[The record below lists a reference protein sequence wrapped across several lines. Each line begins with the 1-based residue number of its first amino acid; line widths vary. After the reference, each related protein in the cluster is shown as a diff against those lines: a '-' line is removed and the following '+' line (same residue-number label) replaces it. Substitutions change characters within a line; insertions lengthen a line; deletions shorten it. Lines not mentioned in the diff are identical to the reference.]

1 MSHSNIQGQRGGTL
15 LGFILG
21 LVIGLTVALGVAMYV
36 TKVPMPFSNKN
47 LSRSADQDAVE
58 AQKNKD
64 WNPNG
69 ALQSKPVTP
78 EAPAEAN
85 ANNSGASNPGNNVP
99 VPAPAPAVTADPL
112 ADLVKKQNP
121 NTAPTA
127 PASGSPSAAAPLS
140 AAAST
145 AAPSSAAASSAAAS
159 APPAA
164 ASPQPANKTAG
175 SNDPFT
181 YFVQAGAFKSAA
193 DADAQKAKLSMMGIE
208 AKVSERE
215 QAGRAIYRVRSGPFD
230 DKDQAEKIKSR
241 IDSSGIDAA
250 LVRVQR

>member
-1 MSHSNIQGQRGGTL
+1 MSHSNIQRQRGGTL
-15 LGFILG
+15 LGFVLG

-47 LSRSADQDAVE
+47 QTRSADQDAVE

-69 ALQSKPVTP
+69 ALQSKPA
-78 EAPAEAN
+78 APAVPPDAAAAPNTGAAGAAGGAATAGIPGPTGSTGATPPAAN
-85 ANNSGASNPGNNVP
+85 M
-99 VPAPAPAVTADPL
+99 PAPAVTADPPI
-112 ADLVKKQNP
+112 A
-121 NTAPTA
+121 A
-127 PASGSPSAAAPLS
+127 PAPAATPQPA
-140 AAAST
+140 T
-145 AAPSSAAASSAAAS
+145 KAAASS
-159 APPAA
+159 
-164 ASPQPANKTAG
+164 
-175 SNDPFT
+175 DPFT

-215 QAGRAIYRVRSGPFD
+215 QAGRAIFRVRSGPFD
-230 DKDQAEKIKSR
+230 DKEQAEKIKSR
-241 IDSSGIDAA
+241 LDASGMDAA

>member
-1 MSHSNIQGQRGGTL
+1 MSHSNIQRQRGGTL
-15 LGFILG
+15 LGFVLG

-47 LSRSADQDAVE
+47 QTRSADQDAVE

-69 ALQSKPVTP
+69 ALQSKPA
-78 EAPAEAN
+78 APAVPPDAAAAPNTGAAGGAATAGTPGPTGPTGSTGATPPAAN
-85 ANNSGASNPGNNVP
+85 M
-99 VPAPAPAVTADPL
+99 PAPAVTADPPI
-112 ADLVKKQNP
+112 A
-121 NTAPTA
+121 A
-127 PASGSPSAAAPLS
+127 PAPAATPQPA
-140 AAAST
+140 T
-145 AAPSSAAASSAAAS
+145 KAAASS
-159 APPAA
+159 
-164 ASPQPANKTAG
+164 
-175 SNDPFT
+175 DPFT

-215 QAGRAIYRVRSGPFD
+215 QAGRAIFRVRSGPFD
-230 DKDQAEKIKSR
+230 DKEQAEKIKSR
-241 IDSSGIDAA
+241 LDASGMDAA

>member
-1 MSHSNIQGQRGGTL
+1 MSHSNIQRQRGGTL
-15 LGFILG
+15 LGFVLG

-47 LSRSADQDAVE
+47 QTRSADQDAVE

-69 ALQSKPVTP
+69 ALQSKPA
-78 EAPAEAN
+78 APAVPPDPAAAPNTGAAGAAGGPATAGTPGPTGSTGATPPAAN
-85 ANNSGASNPGNNVP
+85 M
-99 VPAPAPAVTADPL
+99 PAPAVTADPPI
-112 ADLVKKQNP
+112 A
-121 NTAPTA
+121 A
-127 PASGSPSAAAPLS
+127 PAPAATPQPA
-140 AAAST
+140 T
-145 AAPSSAAASSAAAS
+145 KAAASS
-159 APPAA
+159 
-164 ASPQPANKTAG
+164 
-175 SNDPFT
+175 DPFT

-215 QAGRAIYRVRSGPFD
+215 QAGRAIFRVRSGPFD
-230 DKDQAEKIKSR
+230 DKEQAEKIKSR
-241 IDSSGIDAA
+241 LDASGMDAA

>member
-15 LGFILG
+15 LGFVLG
-21 LVIGLTVALGVAMYV
+21 LVVGLTVALGVAMYV

-47 LSRSADQDAVE
+47 QTRSADQDAVE

-69 ALQSKPVTP
+69 ALQSKPATP
-78 EAPAEAN
+78 EVPPDPAAAQNTGAAGVAGTAGGAATAGTPGSPGATSPAAN
-85 ANNSGASNPGNNVP
+85 L
-99 VPAPAPAVTADPL
+99 PAPAVTADPPI
-112 ADLVKKQNP
+112 A
-121 NTAPTA
+121 A
-127 PASGSPSAAAPLS
+127 PA
-140 AAAST
+140 
-145 AAPSSAAASSAAAS
+145 
-159 APPAA
+159 PAA
-164 ASPQPANKTAG
+164 TPQPATKAAG
-175 SNDPFT
+175 SSDPFT

-215 QAGRAIYRVRSGPFD
+215 QAGRAIFRVRSGPFD
-230 DKDQAEKIKSR
+230 DKEQAEKIKSR
-241 IDSSGIDAA
+241 LDASGMDAA

>member
-15 LGFILG
+15 LGFVLG
-21 LVIGLTVALGVAMYV
+21 LVIGLMIALGVAMYV

-47 LSRSADQDAVE
+47 ISRSADQDAVE

-78 EAPAEAN
+78 EVPADAT
-85 ANNSGASNPGNNVP
+85 AANPGATTAGAPSPNVT
-99 VPAPAPAVTADPL
+99 APAVTADPL
-112 ADLVKKQNP
+112 ADLVKKQSP
-121 NTAPTA
+121 NSA
-127 PASGSPSAAAPLS
+127 PAAPVPSASMPAPSTSAPSPSA
-140 AAAST
+140 
-145 AAPSSAAASSAAAS
+145 SS
-159 APPAA
+159 PAA
-164 ASPQPANKTAG
+164 TPQPANKALAT
-175 SNDPFT
+175 NDPFT
-181 YFVQAGAFKSAA
+181 YFVQAGAFKSAT

-215 QAGRAIYRVRSGPFD
+215 QAGRAIFRVRSGPFD
-230 DKDQAEKIKSR
+230 DKDQAEKIKAR
-241 IDSSGIDAA
+241 LDANGMDAA

>member
-1 MSHSNIQGQRGGTL
+1 MFSPHIQRQRGGTL
-15 LGFILG
+15 LGFVLG

-47 LSRSADQDAVE
+47 LSRSAEQDAVE

-69 ALQSKPVTP
+69 ALQTK
-78 EAPAEAN
+78 
-85 ANNSGASNPGNNVP
+85 
-99 VPAPAPAVTADPL
+99 PL
-112 ADLVKKQNP
+112 A
-121 NTAPTA
+121 APTA
-127 PASGSPSAAAPLS
+127 PGAGPEGAEPAHNGAP
-140 AAAST
+140 ANGT
-145 AAPSSAAASSAAAS
+145 
-159 APPAA
+159 PAA
-164 ASPQPANKTAG
+164 ASNPAVNPPVNPPAVSADPLNEAAKNKASPPVVNSSPSTPPAPKAATPAQAPSG
-175 SNDPFT
+175 NSASAPDPFT

-215 QAGRAIYRVRSGPFD
+215 QAGRTIYRVRSGPFD
-230 DKDQAEKIKSR
+230 DKDQAEKVKAR
-241 IDSSGIDAA
+241 LDSSGMDAA

>member
-1 MSHSNIQGQRGGTL
+1 MFHSTLQSQRGGTL

-47 LSRSADQDAVE
+47 LSRSAEQDAVE

-69 ALQSKPVTP
+69 ALQAKPAAPP
-78 EAPAEAN
+78 EGSAEGVAGATGAPASPGAPG
-85 ANNSGASNPGNNVP
+85 AASNSAILPSP
-99 VPAPAPAVTADPL
+99 SAPAVAADPL
-112 ADLVKKQNP
+112 GDLAKSK
-121 NTAPTA
+121 
-127 PASGSPSAAAPLS
+127 S
-140 AAAST
+140 AAST
-145 AAPSSAAASSAAAS
+145 P
-159 APPAA
+159 PPAA
-164 ASPQPANKTAG
+164 ATPQPAAGKTT
-175 SNDPFT
+175 NNTDPFT

-215 QAGRAIYRVRSGPFD
+215 QAGRSIFRVRSGPFD
-230 DKDQAEKIKSR
+230 DKDQAEKIKAR
-241 IDSSGIDAA
+241 LDSSGMDAA
-250 LVRVQR
+250 LVRVQK

>member
-1 MSHSNIQGQRGGTL
+1 MFHSTLQSQRGGTL

-47 LSRSADQDAVE
+47 LSRSAEQDAVE

-69 ALQSKPVTP
+69 ALQAKPAAPP
-78 EAPAEAN
+78 EGSAEGVAGAPASPGAPG
-85 ANNSGASNPGNNVP
+85 AASNSAILPSP
-99 VPAPAPAVTADPL
+99 SAPAVAADPL
-112 ADLVKKQNP
+112 GDLAKSK
-121 NTAPTA
+121 
-127 PASGSPSAAAPLS
+127 S
-140 AAAST
+140 AAST
-145 AAPSSAAASSAAAS
+145 P
-159 APPAA
+159 PPAA
-164 ASPQPANKTAG
+164 ATPQPAAGKTT
-175 SNDPFT
+175 NNTDPFT

-215 QAGRAIYRVRSGPFD
+215 QAGRSIFRVRSGPFD
-230 DKDQAEKIKSR
+230 DKDQAEKIKAR
-241 IDSSGIDAA
+241 LDSSGMDAA
-250 LVRVQR
+250 LVRVQK

>member
-1 MSHSNIQGQRGGTL
+1 MSHSNIQRQRGGTL
-15 LGFILG
+15 LGFVLG

-47 LSRSADQDAVE
+47 QTRSADQDAVE

-69 ALQSKPVTP
+69 ALQSKPA
-78 EAPAEAN
+78 APAVPPDAAAAPNTGAAGAAATAGTPGSTGSTGATPPAAN
-85 ANNSGASNPGNNVP
+85 M
-99 VPAPAPAVTADPL
+99 PAPAVTADPPI
-112 ADLVKKQNP
+112 A
-121 NTAPTA
+121 A
-127 PASGSPSAAAPLS
+127 PAPAATPQPA
-140 AAAST
+140 T
-145 AAPSSAAASSAAAS
+145 KAAASS
-159 APPAA
+159 
-164 ASPQPANKTAG
+164 
-175 SNDPFT
+175 DPFT

-215 QAGRAIYRVRSGPFD
+215 QAGRAIFRVRSGPFD
-230 DKDQAEKIKSR
+230 DKEQAEKIKSR
-241 IDSSGIDAA
+241 LDASGMDAA